1 MRFRY
6 VDCLILLAFM
16 CLCAPS
22 PAGAQT
28 VTGTIQGT
36 VADATGSVL
45 PGVVIQ
51 VKNQDTGASLD
62 RKSVV

>member
-6 VDCLILLAFM
+6 VDGLILFVFM
-16 CLCAPS
+16 CVCVPAS
-22 PAGAQT
+22 AGAQT

-36 VADATGSVL
+36 VADSTGSVL

-51 VKNQDTGASLD
+51 VRNQI
-62 RKSVV
+62 RHRRP